1 MYIYRRRRALSLRP
15 YILPLLTIACIITL
29 PAAAQHSY
37 PILSV
42 PGTADYARIDTAAKS
57 VLPSGRYLTPAGQTI
72 RITHD
77 PFGMAVSPDGTTT
90 VTLHDGVF
98 TIIDNTTLTNTR
110 VPSYDRTIKSPLS
123 KGSFL
128 GVAFLPDSRT
138 VYLSGG
144 DNGAVIG
151 YDIRTLQRVDS
162 ISLNGRITPISI
174 STASSTPA
182 ALSSS
187 TPAALSSPTNTT
199 GPTTADT
206 ADYQDS
212 FTSDLLYNSDN
223 DELLVLDRANFR
235 LVRIDLR
242 TKKITASIPTGR
254 QPFGLALSPDHH
266 TVFEANVGVYDYPL
280 LPDITPRN
288 YNDKLLPFHP
298 YGDNTPE
305 SKTGYTWQGRKIPG
319 VGDPLAPEAM
329 SVYAID
335 LATNKVIDRYKP
347 GHQIGQMVEGAEV
360 VGGSS
365 PNSIAVG
372 TRYAYVSNASNDNI
386 SVIDYHDHRIVST
399 IPIRVDSSIDRYRG
413 LLPFG
418 LTLSKDEKTLYV
430 TLLGFNAIAVI
441 DLETGTT
448 TGLIPAGWGP
458 ARVLLSRGEREL
470 YVISCRGYGAGPNG
484 GAHFVRP
491 IQGTYIGD
499 IQLGTFQ
506 KIPMPD
512 AQQLAAYTRQA
523 IGNTFSHLLAADD
536 GRNPLPPLQ
545 NIRKSPIRYIV
556 YITKENRSYDEV
568 LGQLPTGKGDSTL
581 ARFGIGVNLI
591 AKDKTLNHMNIAPNH
606 IKLARQ
612 FSFSDN
618 YYCDSDASIHGHH
631 WMMGVIPNEWVEA
644 NSSVDKT
651 AMLFSKASGR
661 RFPGSTGSMD
671 PEDYAERGG
680 LWEALER
687 SHISF
692 YNFGE
697 ANETAH
703 VREEWADTATG
714 AAHSVMV
721 PMQKALWPRTSH
733 NYAGFNTNIP
743 DQFRMEQFESEFTKM
758 WLHGK
763 EKMPRLITMQV
774 PNDHTAHPRPNDG
787 YPYIHSYVADN
798 DLAIGRILHFL
809 SRTPYWKNMLVI
821 ITEDDPQ
828 GGVDHLDAH
837 RSLLMMAG
845 PYIRRGYTSHVHANF
860 GSILKTIYTLLD
872 VPYVNQYDATASLL
886 QDFFTDTPDFRP
898 YDLVFPSQKVFD
910 PRVAMKKYH
919 RTIDWRKVEKGPDMD
934 DEKEQREEHY
944 RQQHGA
950 KAGDHPPGQTP
961 PHSPE

>member
-1 MYIYRRRRALSLRP
+1 MILRRHH
-15 YILPLLTIACIITL
+15 ILLILL
-29 PAAAQHSY
+29 AATSSAVAQKTY

-42 PGTADYARIDTAAKS
+42 PGAADYAHIDTAGKTI
-57 VLPSGRYLTPAGQTI
+57 LPSGRYLTPAGQTI

-77 PFGMAVSPDGTTT
+77 PFGMAISPDATTT
-90 VTLHDGVF
+90 VTLHNGVF
-98 TIIDNTTLTNTR
+98 TIIDNTTLAATR
-110 VPSYDRTIKSPLS
+110 IPSYDGTIASPFS

-151 YDIRTLQRVDS
+151 YDIHSMQRVDS
-162 ISLNGRITPISI
+162 ISLNGRVDRYLNG
-174 STASSTPA
+174 PA
-182 ALSSS
+182 DTRLNGH
-187 TPAALSSPTNTT
+187 LD
-199 GPTTADT
+199 TTA
-206 ADYQDS
+206 YQDS
-212 FTSDLLYNSDN
+212 FTSDLLYNPDN
-223 DELLVLDRANFR
+223 NELLVLDRANFR
-235 LVRIDLR
+235 LVRINLSN
-242 TKKITASIPTGR
+242 KKITASIPTGR

-266 TVFEANVGVYDYPL
+266 TVFEANVGMYDYPL
-280 LPDITPRN
+280 LPDITPQN
-288 YNDKLLPFHP
+288 YNNKLLPWQP
-298 YGDNTPE
+298 YGDNTPQ
-305 SKTGYTWQGRKIPG
+305 SKTGYTWHDRRIPG
-319 VGDPLAPEAM
+319 VGDPLAPQAM

-335 LATNKVIDRYKP
+335 LDSNKAIYRYKP

-360 VGGSS
+360 VGGAS

-372 TRYAYVSNASNDNI
+372 KRYAYVSNASNDNI
-386 SVIDYHDHRIVST
+386 SVIDYRNNSIAAT

-430 TLLGFNAIAVI
+430 TLLGFNAVAVI
-441 DLETGTT
+441 DLETHTT
-448 TGLIPAGWGP
+448 KGLIPTGWGP
-458 ARVLLSRGEREL
+458 TRVLLSQEEKDL

-484 GAHFVRP
+484 GEHFVRP
-491 IQGTYIGD
+491 VQGTYIGD

-512 AQQLAAYTRQA
+512 PPQLALYTRQA
-523 IGNTFSHLLAADD
+523 IGNTFTPAPIADD
-536 GRNPLPPLQ
+536 GTNPLPPLQ
-545 NIRKSPIRYIV
+545 HIRKSPIRYIV

-568 LGQLPTGKGDSTL
+568 FGQLPTGRGDSTL
-581 ARFGIGVNLI
+581 ARFGLNVNVIG
-591 AKDKTLNHMNIAPNH
+591 KDKTLHHMNIAPNH
-606 IKLARQ
+606 LKMARQ
-612 FSFSDN
+612 FAFSDN

-661 RFPGSTGSMD
+661 RFPGTTGSMD

-703 VREEWADTATG
+703 NREEWADTATG
-714 AAHSVMV
+714 AAHAVMV

-743 DQFRMEQFESEFTKM
+743 DQFRMNQFESEFTKM
-758 WLHGK
+758 WLK
-763 EKMPRLITMQV
+763 KKKKMPRLITMQV
-774 PNDHTAHPRPNDG
+774 PNDHTASPRPGDG
-787 YPYIHSYVADN
+787 YPFIHSYVADN

-828 GGVDHLDAH
+828 GGVDHIDAH

-845 PYIRRGYTSHVHANF
+845 PYVRRGYTSHVHANF
-860 GSILKTIYTLLD
+860 GSILKTIYTILD

-886 QDFFTDTPDFRP
+886 QDFFTDKPDFRP
-898 YDLVFPSQKVFD
+898 YDLVFPSQEVFD
-910 PRVAMKKYH
+910 PQVSMKRYH
-919 RTIDWRKVEKGPDMD
+919 RSIDWRKIEKGPDMD

-944 RQQHGA
+944 RQQHA
-950 KAGDHPPGQTP
+950 N
-961 PHSPE
+961 